1 MIDGP
6 AIDAHIDEHVE
17 ARIAELSTLCS
28 IPSVSSEGGDLTKCA
43 REVAAMFERR
53 GFDVRSFKTSAQ
65 PVVYAE
71 KGSGTRS
78 ILFYN
83 HYDVQPAEPLDLW
96 ASPPF
101 EPARRDGAL
110 FARGAMDDKG
120 ELVSRLA
127 ALDAFL
133 ATHPTNGLR
142 VKALV
147 EGAEEIGSPGLEAF
161 VREHID
167 LLAADACIWEAGGVD
182 SAGSP
187 RIDLGLR
194 GMFYVELTCR
204 TMTRDAHSGDAH
216 ALPNAAWR
224 LLRAV
229 ASLKDANERVL
240 VSGFYDSVRPLS
252 AKTRSFIERI
262 PPPDPSWA
270 MSLGVREFVGRR
282 KPEALAGAVFE
293 PTCNIAGFSA
303 GYAGPGAK
311 TVIPS
316 LASCKIDFR
325 LVPDQEPDVIER
337 QLRAH
342 LDSRGFDD
350 LEISV
355 LGRILPAMTD
365 PEAPIIQMAIDA
377 AREAW
382 RKEPVV
388 VPMAGGS
395 GPMALFTNILRLP
408 VISVGCSYPGS
419 RKHAPDEHVRVD
431 DFANGAKHVAR
442 ILSTFA
448 AGGVRSAVSG

>member
-1 MIDGP
+1 MNDGP
-6 AIDAHIDEHVE
+6 KIDAHVDEHVE

-28 IPSVSSEGGDLTKCA
+28 IPSVSSLGGDLTTCA

-53 GFDVRSFKTSAQ
+53 GFDVRIFKTSAQ
-65 PVVYAE
+65 PVVYVE
-71 KGSGTRS
+71 KGSGPRS

-83 HYDVQPAEPLDLW
+83 HYDVQPAEPLALW
-96 ASPPF
+96 TSPPF

-127 ALDAFL
+127 AIDAFL
-133 ATHPTNGLR
+133 ATHPSDGLR
-142 VKALV
+142 FKALV

-161 VREHID
+161 VREHAD
-167 LLAADACIWEAGGVD
+167 LLAAEACIWEAGGID

-194 GMFYVELTCR
+194 GMLYVELTCR

-229 ASLKDANERVL
+229 ASLKDESERVL
-240 VSGFYDSVRPLS
+240 VSHFYDSVRPVS

-262 PPPDPSWA
+262 PAPDPSWA
-270 MSLGVREFVGRR
+270 RSLGVREFVGGR

-316 LASCKIDFR
+316 HASCKIDFR

-337 QLRAH
+337 LLRAH
-342 LDSRGFDD
+342 LDARGFDD
-350 LEISV
+350 VEMTV
-355 LGRILPAMTD
+355 HGRIPPAMTD

-382 RKEPVV
+382 SKEPVV

-395 GPMALFTNILRLP
+395 GPMALFTKILRLP

-419 RKHAPDEHVRVD
+419 RKHAPDEHVRID

-442 ILSTFA
+442 ILSAFA
-448 AGGVRSAVSG
+448 ATDERVVNA

>member
-1 MIDGP
+1 MIDLD
-6 AIDAHIDEHVE
+6 AIDAHVDEHLDE
-17 ARIAELSTLCS
+17 RIAELGRLCS
-28 IPSVSSEGGDLTKCA
+28 IPSVSSQGGDLTACA
-43 REVAAMFERR
+43 RAVAAMFERR
-53 GFDVRSFKTSAQ
+53 GFEVRIFATNVH

-71 KGSGTRS
+71 KGSGART

-96 ASPPF
+96 TSQPF
-101 EPARRDGAL
+101 EPTRRDGSL

-120 ELVSRLA
+120 EFVSRLA

-133 ATHPTNGLR
+133 ATHTSNGLR
-142 VKALV
+142 LKALV
-147 EGAEEIGSPGLEAF
+147 EGAEEIGSPGLEEF
-161 VREHID
+161 VREHGD
-167 LLAADACIWEAGGVD
+167 LLAADACIWEAGGLD
-182 SAGSP
+182 SAGRP

-194 GMFYVELTCR
+194 GMLYVELTCR

-229 ASLKDANERVL
+229 ASLKDETEHVL
-240 VSGFYDSVRPLS
+240 VAGFYDSVRPLS
-252 AKTRSFIERI
+252 AKTKTFLERI

-270 MSLGVREFVGRR
+270 KSLGVREFAGGRAR
-282 KPEALAGAVFE
+282 EMLAAAVFE
-293 PTCNIAGFSA
+293 PTCNVAGFSA

-316 LASCKIDFR
+316 QASCKIDFR
-325 LVPDQEPDVIER
+325 LVPDQEPDAIAR
-337 QLRAH
+337 LLRGH
-342 LDSRGFDD
+342 LDAHGFDEI
-350 LEISV
+350 EISII
-355 LGRILPAMTD
+355 GRIRPAMTD
-365 PEAPIIQMAIDA
+365 PEAPIVQIAIDA

-395 GPMALFTNILRLP
+395 GPMALFTEVLRLP

-419 RKHAPDEHVRVD
+419 RKHAPDEHVRVT

-442 ILSTFA
+442 
-448 AGGVRSAVSG
+448 